1 VITPTAREGGYLPI
15 AAYALIGD
23 GRSAALV
30 GSDGSIDWLC
40 LPCFDDASLFGRLLD
55 SRRGGHWQLAP
66 RGPYRVVQRYA
77 DRSNVLET
85 VFETRSGRVLLSDLM
100 PLGGDA
106 AESRVVRILECLGG
120 EMTLRHECLPAPG
133 YAREGA
139 AAPEFDGGVL
149 RVDGGEATFLVT
161 GTEPLTRTREE
172 LHLLTGESVA
182 FGLHVLLPPL
192 GADAVLRTGSASRP
206 SAPSSLTAFPLPG
219 ADATPGWS
227 NERALRLRRATEEG
241 WWAWVARC
249 GYAGPHQEAVCRSLL
264 VLGLLTH
271 APTGAVVAAPT
282 TSLPEGGSR
291 PTRDLR
297 LTSMRDA
304 ATAPS
309 VFLRL
314 GLLEEADAL
323 SGWLERNRPGGGG
336 GPVRLGGGE
345 VEGERSL
352 DHLDGY
358 RAVRPVHVG
367 ASPRPEDED
376 GDALAGAFQR
386 AGALARRGEVEQ
398 AQRLFERL
406 LTHRSP
412 LGLLSGEADGRTGE
426 LLGNFP
432 RAATH
437 LALVAAAVDIERAR
451 AAAGGGPRT
460 GR

>member
-40 LPCFDDASLFGRLLD
+40 LPRFDDASLFGRLLD

-66 RGPYRVVQRYA
+66 RGPYRVLQRYG

-106 AESRVVRILECLGG
+106 AQSRVVRILECLSG
-120 EMTLRHECLPAPG
+120 EMTLRHECVPAPG
-133 YAREGA
+133 YARDGA
-139 AAPEFDGGVL
+139 AAPDFDGGVL

-182 FGLHVLLPPL
+182 FGLHVEPH
-192 GADAVLRTGSASRP
+192 
-206 SAPSSLTAFPLPG
+206 G

-227 NERALRLRRATEEG
+227 NERALRLRRATEEA

-249 GYAGPHQEAVCRSLL
+249 GYAGPHQESVCRSLL
-264 VLGLLTH
+264 ALGLLTH

-297 LTSMRDA
+297 LTSLRDA

-323 SGWLERNRPGGGG
+323 SGWLERNRPRGGD

-358 RAVRPVHVG
+358 RAVGPVRVG
-367 ASPRPEDED
+367 ASAGPEDEG
-376 GDALAGAFQR
+376 GDPALAGAFQR
-386 AGALARRGEVEQ
+386 AGALARRGDVEQ

-451 AAAGGGPRT
+451 AAMGGGPRT

>member
-15 AAYALIGD
+15 SAYALIGD

-40 LPCFDDASLFGRLLD
+40 LPRFDDASLFGRLLD
-55 SRRGGHWQLAP
+55 SRRGGLWQLAP
-66 RGPYRVVQRYA
+66 RGPYRVLQRYG

-85 VFETRSGRVLLSDLM
+85 VFETRTGRVLLSDLM

-106 AESRVVRILECLGG
+106 AEPRVVRILECLSG

-133 YAREGA
+133 YAGDGPA
-139 AAPEFDGGVL
+139 VPDFDGGVL
-149 RVDGGEATFLVT
+149 RVDGGEETFLVT

-172 LHLLTGESVA
+172 LHLLTGETVA
-182 FGLHVLLPPL
+182 FALHVLPK
-192 GADAVLRTGSASRP
+192 GADR
-206 SAPSSLTAFPLPG
+206 APGLST
-219 ADATPGWS
+219 
-227 NERALRLRRATEEG
+227 ERAVRLRRATEEG

-249 GYAGPHQEAVCRSLL
+249 GYTGPHQEAVCRSVL

-271 APTGAVVAAPT
+271 VPTGAVVAAPT
-282 TSLPEGGSR
+282 TSLPEPGGSR

-297 LTSMRDA
+297 LTSLRDA
-304 ATAPS
+304 STAPS
-309 VFLRL
+309 VFLQL

-323 SGWLERNRPGGGG
+323 SGWLERNRAGGEDGLVRLAGGGG
-336 GPVRLGGGE
+336 D
-345 VEGERSL
+345 GERNL

-358 RAVRPVHVG
+358 RAVRPVRVG
-367 ASPRPEDED
+367 PPPGPGED
-376 GDALAGAFQR
+376 GEPALAGAFRR
-386 AGALARRGEVEQ
+386 AGALARHGEIEQ
-398 AQRLFERL
+398 AQRLFDRL

-451 AAAGGGPRT
+451 AAMGGGPGM